1 MLLYNIFI
9 KDFLLLTLHLIHE
22 DLGRFEGWNVVGGNG
37 DSHVLADVACGLGST
52 VLDNE
57 AAEST

>member
-9 KDFLLLTLHLIHE
+9 KDFLLLTLHLVHE
-22 DLGRFEGWNVVGGNG
+22 NLSRLEGWNVVGSNG
-37 DSHVLADVACGLGST
+37 DGHVLANVACGLGCT

-57 AAEST
+57 AAEAT